1 MISTRS
7 RRQKES
13 SWFFKIKYQV
23 WNGRFKV
30 KVTIWYQT
38 FGTSRPSTLVLFD
51 HSIQYC
57 ATVQCPFHP
66 LDRRLWTS
74 KFTKN
79 IEIERKWSIYCKISR
94 THGQLMRRQQSLKQS
109 IRFQMMW
116 FLSVVNLLHI
126 CGLYSYEIQF
136 LGASLRVLN
145 GFSMTWYM
153 EYELYWNMIHGIWRR
168 LSKLRAWAKTHPEHQ
183 QARQKFLIGP
193 SSSIPYLIIN

>member
-7 RRQKES
+7 RRHEES
-13 SWFFKIKYQV
+13 SWFLKIKYQV
-23 WNGRFKV
+23 WNRRFEV
-30 KVTIWYQT
+30 KVVILYQT
-38 FGTSRPSTLVLFD
+38 FDTSRPSTLVFFD
-51 HSIQYC
+51 HSIQYYQ
-57 ATVQCPFHP
+57 AVQSPFHP

-109 IRFQMMW
+109 IKFQMMW

-126 CGLYSYEIQF
+126 CELYSYEIQF

-145 GFSMTWYM
+145 GFIMT
-153 EYELYWNMIHGIWRR
+153 LIHGIWVI
-168 LSKLRAWAKTHPEHQ
+168 LE
-183 QARQKFLIGP
+183 
-193 SSSIPYLIIN
+193 YD